1 MDEKQKIILVFVRL
15 EASRNVSH
23 VFLLHRLKNKFYA
36 SLYEMKKIF
45 ISHIIFDIFY
55 KYQLFRWRSIDL
67 IEINDIHNPQ
77 TFLRDYC

>member
-36 SLYEMKKIF
+36 RLYEMKTIF
-45 ISHIIFDIFY
+45 ISHMIFDIFY
-55 KYQLFRWRSIDL
+55 EHQLFRCALKNNW
-67 IEINDIHNPQ
+67 
-77 TFLRDYC
+77 